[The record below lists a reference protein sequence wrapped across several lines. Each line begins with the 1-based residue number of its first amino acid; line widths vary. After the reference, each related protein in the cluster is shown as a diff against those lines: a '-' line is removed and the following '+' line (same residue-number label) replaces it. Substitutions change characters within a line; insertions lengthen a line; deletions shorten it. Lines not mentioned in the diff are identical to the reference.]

1 MRRFDQ
7 IPAHTNNPSR
17 VFWMC
22 ARIPS
27 AQPLWQNHTDVI
39 FQPMF
44 YFLGHMSKF
53 AQPGARRLKSHV
65 TGSYQK
71 GGMGPSAAVP
81 GWCCP
86 SWHDALPYQHT

>member
-7 IPAHTNNPSR
+7 RPAKTSPRALWICVHCVGPNL
-17 VFWMC
+17 F
-22 ARIPS
+22 
-27 AQPLWQNHTDVI
+27 WQNHTDVI

-71 GGMGPSAAVP
+71 GGMGPSTAVP
-81 GWCCP
+81 G
-86 SWHDALPYQHT
+86 